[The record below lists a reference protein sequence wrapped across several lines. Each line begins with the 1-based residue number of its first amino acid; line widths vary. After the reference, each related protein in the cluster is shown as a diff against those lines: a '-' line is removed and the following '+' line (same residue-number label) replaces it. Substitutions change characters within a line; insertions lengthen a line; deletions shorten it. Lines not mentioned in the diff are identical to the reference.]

1 MSSKPPKRLQGE
13 SALWYGRFC
22 DYYLPMEPTERSV
35 DAAYRKSLPPGRKQ
49 PVKASSGWYRAS
61 QRDSWI
67 ERAAAWDQTQRDQ
80 LLDDLVQERREDH
93 RRRIEV
99 LKATRAR
106 VLEALAALDVSEAK
120 WSQILQGIVAI
131 NAELRKEYG
140 AGSDSTPA
148 EIPVASLR
156 PSDLDG
162 LTDEQLDAVE
172 AAARIL
178 EGSPNSQNE
187 TKSKTSNLINFDPRE
202 AKG

>member
-1 MSSKPPKRLQGE
+1 MTSKPPERLEGE

-35 DAAYRKSLPPGRKQ
+35 DGAYRKSIVPGRKAGAR
-49 PVKASSGWYRAS
+49 ASTPWYRAA
-61 QRDSWI
+61 QRSNWI
-67 ERAAAWDQTQRDQ
+67 ERAAAWDQIQRDQ

-120 WSQILQGIVAI
+120 WSQIIQGIVAL
-131 NAELRKEYG
+131 NGELRKEYG
-140 AGSDSTPA
+140 ADSAPA
-148 EIPVASLR
+148 EIPVASIR

-178 EGSPNSQNE
+178 EDSTNSQNN
-187 TKSKTSNLINFDPRE
+187 TKSKSSNLINFE
-202 AKG
+202 KKQATG

>member
-1 MSSKPPKRLQGE
+1 MTKIPERMEGE

-22 DYYLPMEPTERSV
+22 DYYLPMEATDRSV
-35 DAAYRKSLPPGRKQ
+35 DAAFRRSLPPGRKQ
-49 PVKASSGWYRAS
+49 PRQPSSGWYRAS
-61 QRDSWI
+61 QKYNWMD
-67 ERAAAWDQTQRDQ
+67 RAAVWDQSQRDQ

-120 WSQILQGIVAI
+120 WSQIIQGVVAI
-131 NAELRKEYG
+131 NGELRKEYG
-140 AGSDSTPA
+140 GDSAPA

-172 AAARIL
+172 AAARIM
-178 EGSPNSQNE
+178 EDSTKSQNN
-187 TKSKTSNLINFDPRE
+187 TKSKSSNLINFGPRE

>member
-1 MSSKPPKRLQGE
+1 MTSKPPERLEGE

-35 DAAYRKSLPPGRKQ
+35 DGAYRKSIVPGRKAGAR
-49 PVKASSGWYRAS
+49 ASTPWYRAS
-61 QRDSWI
+61 QKYNWI
-67 ERAAAWDQTQRDQ
+67 ERAAAWDQIQRDQ

-120 WSQILQGIVAI
+120 WSQIIQGVVAI
-131 NAELRKEYG
+131 NGELRKEYG
-140 AGSDSTPA
+140 ADSAPA
-148 EIPVASLR
+148 EIPVASIR

-178 EGSPNSQNE
+178 EDSTNSQNNK
-187 TKSKTSNLINFDPRE
+187 KSKSSNLINFE
-202 AKG
+202 KKQATG